1 MNKMLIAV
9 VLACQPGHRL
19 VDWHDRI
26 PREINSADMVVTLNP
41 FYTRLFIYP
50 AGHPEMMQRCCNN
63 RQISVFRMP
72 VVDRRFWI
80 GQSQPQMKWNLQPT
94 LRPGIEM

>member
-1 MNKMLIAV
+1 MDKILIAA

-26 PREINSADMVVTLNP
+26 PHGINSADMVVTLNP
-41 FYTRLFIYP
+41 FYTRVLIYP

-72 VVDRRFWI
+72 VVDGRFCV
-80 GQSQPQMKWNLQPT
+80 GQSQPQMKWNLQLT
-94 LRPGIEM
+94 LRPGVEM